1 MTNGIGVPQGAVLSP
16 MLFNLAMAGLP
27 TRLAENEG
35 MGFTIYADDITL
47 WTSGGPPGAQEQTL
61 QDGLNTVADYLRQ
74 VGMAPSP
81 EKTTYVV
88 VADASNRKKGVKN
101 LFNLCLEGRP
111 IQCQHS
117 IRVLGLPIHGDG
129 GASTWLTKVTKTWR
143 QTLGL
148 IRRATSKSLVHA
160 LLMSEAMYGI
170 NYLRVTGAQKRKLEV
185 LCREAIRLERTRPGR
200 AILQLLGYQ
209 LMGSLTISPPPPP
222 WEDEA
227 VVDHRPM
234 KQNVDKDQKGR
245 RNNAAKKHAESV
257 QDASPGSETVHVR
270 LHRRSCKRRRRRHSH
285 YMVLF

>member
-27 TRLAENEG
+27 TRLAEIEG
-35 MGFTIYADDITL
+35 IGFTIYADDITL
-47 WTSGGPPGAQEQTL
+47 WTSGGPPGAQEQAL
-61 QDGLNTVADYLRQ
+61 QEAINTVADYLRE

-88 VADASNRKKGVKN
+88 VADASNRKKDVKN
-101 LFNLCLEGRP
+101 LFNLCLDGRP
-111 IQCQHS
+111 IQCQRS
-117 IRVLGLPIHGDG
+117 IRVLGLPIDEDG
-129 GASTWLTKVTKTWR
+129 GASTWLTQVTKTWR

-148 IRRATSKSLVHA
+148 IRRATSKSWGANESTLRMLVHA
-160 LLMSEAMYGI
+160 LLTSKAMYCI
-170 NYLRVTGAQKRKLEV
+170 NYLCVRGAQKRKLEV
-185 LCREAIRLERTRPGR
+185 LNREAMRLERTRPGR

-209 LMGSLTISPPPPP
+209 LMGRPTIFPPPPP

-227 VVDHRPM
+227 VVDLRPM

-257 QDASPGSETVHVR
+257 QDARPGSETLHV
-270 LHRRSCKRRRRRHSH
+270 
-285 YMVLF
+285 YTDTAI